1 MMNILSLKM
10 WFNLYPGAL
19 TPFFQYA
26 LITLVVVFLAMTVL
40 VKFKYKQNKKTLY
53 GKSWLSLFNF
63 SVTGLVIGIFML
75 FFTYETVAFL
85 SARFWFLVWFLIH
98 AVWGYSI
105 YRRLKRLPDIRQE
118 IEKRKEFNKYIP
130 K

>member
-1 MMNILSLKM
+1 MNILSLKM

-53 GKSWLSLFNF
+53 AKSWLSLFNF

-75 FFTYETVAFL
+75 FFTYETVPFL
-85 SARFWFLVWFLIH
+85 SARFWFLIWFLIH